1 MFETIRQSKIVII
14 FLLGLLVIAFVF
26 VGVSG
31 YSSFNDKS
39 PTVAELDGAVITQAQ
54 WGDLGMD
61 RGGC

>member
-1 MFETIRQSKIVII
+1 MFETIRQSKIVMI

-39 PTVAELDGAVITQAQ
+39 PTVA
-54 WGDLGMD
+54 
-61 RGGC
+61 